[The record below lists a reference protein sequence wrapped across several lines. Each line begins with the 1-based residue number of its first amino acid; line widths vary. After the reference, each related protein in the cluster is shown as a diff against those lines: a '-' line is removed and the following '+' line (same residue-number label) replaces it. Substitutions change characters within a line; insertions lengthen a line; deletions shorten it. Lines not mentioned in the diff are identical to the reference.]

1 MKYALLPSLLVST
14 VLLGGCTKPVEVIQ
28 PVIQPVP
35 VIVPGPAGPAG
46 DAGAAGKQGE
56 TGKAGSDTTVIVV
69 PAPAASSP
77 TQ

>member
-1 MKYALLPSLLVST
+1 MKSALLTSLLLST
-14 VLLGGCTKPVEVIQ
+14 FLVGACTKPVEVIQ
-28 PVIQPVP
+28 P

-69 PAPAASSP
+69 PAPAASAP

>member
-1 MKYALLPSLLVST
+1 MKHALLTSLLFST
-14 VLLGGCTKPVEVIQ
+14 VLLAACTKPVEVIQ
-28 PVIQPVP
+28 PVIQP

-69 PAPAASSP
+69 PVPAASAP

>member
-1 MKYALLPSLLVST
+1 MKHALLTSLLFST
-14 VLLGGCTKPVEVIQ
+14 VLLAACTKPVEVIQ
-28 PVIQPVP
+28 PVIQP

-69 PAPAASSP
+69 PAPAASAP

>member
-1 MKYALLPSLLVST
+1 MKYALLTSLLLSS
-14 VLLGGCTKPVEVIQ
+14 VLLGACTKPVE
-28 PVIQPVP
+28 VIQPVP

-46 DAGAAGKQGE
+46 DAGAPGKQGE

-69 PAPAASSP
+69 PAPAASTP

>member
-1 MKYALLPSLLVST
+1 MKHALLTSLLFST
-14 VLLGGCTKPVEVIQ
+14 VLLAACTKPVEVIQ
-28 PVIQPVP
+28 PVIQP

-69 PAPAASSP
+69 PAPAASAR

>member
-1 MKYALLPSLLVST
+1 MKHALLTSLLFST
-14 VLLGGCTKPVEVIQ
+14 VLLAACTKPVEVIQ
-28 PVIQPVP
+28 PVIQP

-69 PAPAASSP
+69 PAPAALAR